1 MPWTP
6 LQKRDQALQSRFS
19 EMLLKL
25 GKQDE
30 ADDFYNN
37 NDLGQLDSDAF
48 SARVEEIKQG
58 QNSDHSPTIT
68 NKSDHEKTIDND
80 SSASNQI
87 EEGDEYSSK
96 SLRYLRSHAD
106 TPEARQRAD
115 LLYSQILLDLWR
127 QYVMESGETYYPP
140 LAEDLFEFYQ
150 FHQEQDAT

>member
-37 NDLGQLDSDAF
+37 NDLGQLDSDGF
-48 SARVEEIKQG
+48 GARIEEIKQA
-58 QNSDHSPTIT
+58 QNSDQAPTNT
-68 NKSDHEKTIDND
+68 NKSDHDKTIHND
-80 SSASNQI
+80 SSSSNLV
-87 EEGDEYSSK
+87 EEGDEYNSK
-96 SLRYLRSHAD
+96 SLRFLRAHAD
-106 TPEARQRAD
+106 TPEGRERAN

-150 FHQEQDAT
+150 FHQEQNSD